1 MITYNWNCV
10 NVDAYVEQSG
20 NADVV
25 YKVHW
30 TLTGSETVPD
40 AEGNP
45 VLYEANQIGVQVLDT
60 SEIINFIPWDQVTEV
75 EVEAWTKAAMGEQQV
90 LAAETEIASQVA
102 LMITPVSISLMVGQ
116 PVPVIEQ

>member
-1 MITYNWNCV
+1 MVNYNWNCV

-25 YKVHW
+25 YNVHW
-30 TLTGSETVPD
+30 ILTGSETVPD

-90 LAAETEIASQVA
+90 LAAETEIASQIA
-102 LMITPVSISLMVGQ
+102 LTITPVSISLMVGQ

>member
-1 MITYNWNCV
+1 MVNYNWNCV

-30 TLTGSETVPD
+30 ILTGSETVPD

-45 VLYEANQIGVQVLDT
+45 VLYEANQIGVQLLDT

-90 LAAETEIASQVA
+90 LALETYIASQVA

>member
-1 MITYNWNCV
+1 MVNYNWNCV
-10 NVDAYVEQSG
+10 NVDVYVEQSG

-45 VLYEANQIGVQVLDT
+45 VLYEANQIGVQLLDT

-90 LAAETEIASQVA
+90 LAVETDIASQVA